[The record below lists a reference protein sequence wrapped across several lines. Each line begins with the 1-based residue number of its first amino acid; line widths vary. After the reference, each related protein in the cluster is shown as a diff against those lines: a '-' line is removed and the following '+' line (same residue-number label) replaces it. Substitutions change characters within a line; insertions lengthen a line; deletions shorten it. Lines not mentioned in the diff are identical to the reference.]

1 MRTTLALDDDIF
13 LIARQQ
19 AARDRIPL
27 GAAVSRLARQGL
39 MASSAPMASTTP
51 LRSRYSVLPAR
62 DELITN
68 EHVRHLMDAEGI

>member
-27 GAAVSRLARQGL
+27 GAAVSRLARG
-39 MASSAPMASTTP
+39 
-51 LRSRYSVLPAR
+51 
-62 DELITN
+62 
-68 EHVRHLMDAEGI
+68 